1 MSADRILTR
10 FETQEPACLLSVIV
24 PARNEADC
32 IAACLQ
38 SLADQS
44 ESIFALGPD
53 WEILVVDDGS
63 TDSTRAIAQSIANHR
78 TGITL
83 LDPNPLLP
91 GWTGK
96 ANACFSAAQ
105 RARGQWLL
113 FTDADTVHQPGS
125 LRRALHEAE
134 KYSVGL
140 LSYSPRQLVSGL
152 LQRAL
157 MPLVFAELAL
167 AYPPAKVSDPALR
180 LVAANGQFMLFRS
193 SAYQEI
199 GGHAAVRNS
208 ILEDVELA
216 SIIKHRK
223 LGLRFRTAPD
233 ALATRM
239 YRSTSAMIEG
249 WTKNLALL
257 FGNCLSL
264 AAWRILDL
272 VLLLLLPTLAVLYWH
287 APVRGLPWFTAGF
300 LIALLWIRTIVRFY
314 ARVLKSHFSPID
326 CALTPLALPLFAAIL
341 TQSWFLHRVR
351 HSVSWKGRE
360 YNT

>member
-1 MSADRILTR
+1 MSADRIPMPIEATSP
-10 FETQEPACLLSVIV
+10 TCLLSVVV

-38 SLADQS
+38 SLANQS
-44 ESIFALGPD
+44 ESIFALGTD
-53 WEILVVDDGS
+53 WEILLVDDGS
-63 TDSTRAIAQSIANHR
+63 TDSTRAIAESIAR
-78 TGITL
+78 SRPGITL
-83 LDPNPLLP
+83 LDPDPLQP

-96 ANACFSAAQ
+96 ANACHTAAQ

-134 KYSVGL
+134 KHSVGL

-180 LVAANGQFMLFRS
+180 LAAANGQFMLFHA
-193 SAYQEI
+193 SAYREI

-216 SIIKHRK
+216 SLIKRRK
-223 LGLRFRTAPD
+223 LGLRFRTAPE

-239 YRSTSAMIEG
+239 YRTTSAMIEG

-257 FGNCLSL
+257 FDNCLSL

-272 VLLLLLPTLAVLYWH
+272 VLLILLPILAALYWH
-287 APVRGLPWFTAGF
+287 ATVRGLPWFTAGF
-300 LIALLWIRTIVRFY
+300 LIALLWLRTLVRFY
-314 ARVLKSHFSPID
+314 ARVFKSHFSPVD
-326 CALTPLALPLFAAIL
+326 CTLSPLALPLFAAIL
-341 TQSWFLHRVR
+341 IRSWTLHRVR

-360 YNT
+360 YKT